1 MTSLIHADADVNP
14 SMPPRAA
21 KNGLDPVP
29 VLLVGEVDGDGLAG
43 VGGLAVA
50 RCPLPVA

>member
-21 KNGLDPVP
+21 KAAWTRSRSSS
-29 VLLVGEVDGDGLAG
+29 LAK
-43 VGGLAVA
+43 
-50 RCPLPVA
+50 